1 MRNRTPK
8 KGRRQGEKRGTAD
21 GSAVPQNLGCVF
33 LLCFSIVQ
41 EAERGLKLNF
51 KPKFQS
57 GWNGSPEKWGTG
69 GGQNRKSGELNEK
82 RAYDFTRKPL
92 DSHGRDG

>member
-1 MRNRTPK
+1 MR
-8 KGRRQGEKRGTAD
+8 
-21 GSAVPQNLGCVF
+21 GCGWKHSPSKF
-33 LLCFSIVQ
+33 KLCFFATFLIAQ

-51 KPKFQS
+51 KPEFQS

-69 GGQNRKSGELNEK
+69 GGQKGKSGELNEK

-92 DSHGRDG
+92 DSHGSPRRT